1 MILEGVPGG
10 GVDVAVRPAGGNN
23 EVGRAVVGQE
33 GRLPHHGET
42 ASRRRNEKSKFKL
55 LLCSSEDYQ
64 TYFQN
69 MFKVWVSYIFRIL
82 DLKNNGVGISF
93 KFILF

>member
-1 MILEGVPGG
+1 MTFVAHRRDITEEVLEGVPGG

-55 LLCSSEDYQ
+55 LLCFCEGYQ
-64 TYFQN
+64 TSLRN
-69 MFKVWVSYIFRIL
+69 
-82 DLKNNGVGISF
+82 
-93 KFILF
+93 KFYV